1 MVVCVPTFPPQGRQI
16 FERCE
21 VAKKFNFGQDV
32 AKFLEK
38 LEYSEELQEPILF
51 IDFIQ
56 MNQNNGRLYLILWL
70 VQQGATIVGTSGT
83 VVKFDDWHEYHIIQ
97 QKMRGTCPWAL
108 YSSPNITYYA
118 NGLLISRVQTIRTA
132 VIYLYSEN
140 KFVSSD
146 IQFFEV

>member
-1 MVVCVPTFPPQGRQI
+1 MVVCVPTFPPQGHQI

-21 VAKKFNFGQDV
+21 VTKKFNFGQDV

-51 IDFIQ
+51 IDFLG
-56 MNQNNGRLYLILWL
+56 MNQNQRETILNFM

-97 QKMRGTCPWAL
+97 QKMRRTCPWAL
-108 YSSPNITYYA
+108 YSSPNNTLYV

-132 VIYLYSEN
+132 VMYLYSEN

>member
-1 MVVCVPTFPPQGRQI
+1 MVVCVPTFPPQGHQI

-21 VAKKFNFGQDV
+21 VTKKFNFGQDV

-51 IDFIQ
+51 IDFLG
-56 MNQNNGRLYLILWL
+56 MNQNQRETILNFM

-83 VVKFDDWHEYHIIQ
+83 VVKFDDFGQFYEAQ
-97 QKMRGTCPWAL
+97 QELRDAHPWAF
-108 YSSPNITYYA
+108 YSSPNNTWSP
-118 NGLLISRVQTIRTA
+118 LQRVQTIRTA
-132 VIYLYSEN
+132 VMYLYSEN